1 MALDQ
6 LLNWIVDA
14 LFNPLAVG
22 DDRLRAPVAD
32 GIGGDDPL
40 GGDDE
45 HRLVV
50 AVAED
55 VDVVRAVDLGGCE
68 RRTRRR
74 RRRGRLRLRRGRRSG
89 RGEPAAKSCNKCA
102 FHVSS
107 FLIGRY
113 PAETGR
119 GPGLF
124 PWYRASFAML
134 LGMPRLVP
142 YHSRKCPGA
151 PPRLSLPSKRF
162 TKRNAARCCPCP
174 RGSRVFTGACACRGR
189 ARGRTSS
196 AILQRRWTGSF
207 RST

>member
-68 RRTRRR
+68 RRSRRR
-74 RRRGRLRLRRGRRSG
+74 RLRPGRGSG

-107 FLIGRY
+107 FLIGRC

-124 PWYRASFAML
+124 PGTEPPSQCYLECPALSPTIAANVPARLPGSRSPRNASRSETRRGAAPAPGARASLRA
-134 LGMPRLVP
+134 PA
-142 YHSRKCPGA
+142 HAEGA
-151 PPRLSLPSKRF
+151 LA
-162 TKRNAARCCPCP
+162 AARLQQLCSDARHGRVAP
-174 RGSRVFTGACACRGR
+174 RE
-189 ARGRTSS
+189 S
-196 AILQRRWTGSF
+196 AP
-207 RST
+207 